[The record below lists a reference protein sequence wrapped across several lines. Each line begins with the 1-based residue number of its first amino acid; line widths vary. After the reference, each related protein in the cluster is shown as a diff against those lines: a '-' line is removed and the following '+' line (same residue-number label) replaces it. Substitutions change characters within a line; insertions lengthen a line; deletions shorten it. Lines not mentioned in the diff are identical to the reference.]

1 MKQLKFNLIFN
12 TSESLE
18 NILVDYITNNL
29 LVGLQNV
36 WDALLYI

>member
-29 LVGLQNV
+29 LESIHNE
-36 WDALLYI
+36 

>member
-1 MKQLKFNLIFN
+1 MKQLKFNLIFE

-29 LVGLQNV
+29 LEGLHNE
-36 WDALLYI
+36 

>member
-1 MKQLKFNLIFN
+1 MKQLKFNLIFE

-29 LVGLQNV
+29 LEGLQNV
-36 WDALLYI
+36 

>member
-1 MKQLKFNLIFN
+1 MKQLKFNLKFN

-29 LVGLQNV
+29 LEGLQNV
-36 WDALLYI
+36 

>member
-29 LVGLQNV
+29 LEGLQNV

>member
-12 TSESLE
+12 DIESLE

-29 LVGLQNV
+29 LEGLQNV
-36 WDALLYI
+36 

>member
-12 TSESLE
+12 TSESLQ

-29 LVGLQNV
+29 LEGLHNE
-36 WDALLYI
+36 

>member
-12 TSESLE
+12 TSECLE

-29 LVGLQNV
+29 LEGLQNV
-36 WDALLYI
+36 

>member
-1 MKQLKFNLIFN
+1 MKKELKFNLIFN

-29 LVGLQNV
+29 LEGLQNV
-36 WDALLYI
+36 

>member
-29 LVGLQNV
+29 LEGLHNV
-36 WDALLYI
+36 

>member
-29 LVGLQNV
+29 LEGLQN
-36 WDALLYI
+36 A

>member
-1 MKQLKFNLIFN
+1 MKQLKFNLIFD

-29 LVGLQNV
+29 LEGLQNE
-36 WDALLYI
+36 

>member
-1 MKQLKFNLIFN
+1 MKQLKFNLIFE

-29 LVGLQNV
+29 LEGLQNE
-36 WDALLYI
+36 

>member
-29 LVGLQNV
+29 LEGLQNV
-36 WDALLYI
+36 

>member
-12 TSESLE
+12 TSDSLE

-29 LVGLQNV
+29 LEGLQNE
-36 WDALLYI
+36 

>member
-1 MKQLKFNLIFN
+1 MKPLKFNLIFN

-29 LVGLQNV
+29 LEGLQNV
-36 WDALLYI
+36 

>member
-1 MKQLKFNLIFN
+1 MKQLKFNLIFD

-29 LVGLQNV
+29 LEGLHNE
-36 WDALLYI
+36 

>member
-18 NILVDYITNNL
+18 NLLVDYITNNL
-29 LVGLQNV
+29 LEGLQN
-36 WDALLYI
+36 A

>member
-18 NILVDYITNNL
+18 NILVYYITNNL
-29 LVGLQNV
+29 LEGLQNV
-36 WDALLYI
+36 

>member
-29 LVGLQNV
+29 LEGLQNE
-36 WDALLYI
+36 